1 MVQNKSIS
9 GVLFSIVSETE
20 TEKMSLMTM
29 ASPYSSGDNNHAK
42 KNGKRISTLR
52 GTGSKVYPKPET
64 EPDFTENSNI
74 LDESMLYEKNFTND
88 MKMSG
93 SYFPSLDRESMEN
106 RDKEDKPTGAMNSFY
121 NTTSDQQKQLSSA
134 LNKLMGGGQEGMSN
148 FNADLNVLDSKL
160 SGGDIANPLQKDF
173 VKNTGILSAA
183 GPMRN
188 SIGGGVIPTTPL
200 DPMPMEYLRN
210 SGYGGGSGVSGMS
223 KPYTDYESGYS
234 TGVIPSHLANY
245 SYPGMAGNL
254 MPKEVAVTQDNN
266 VLLEKISYMI
276 YLLEQQKQ
284 EKKKNTTEEFVLYS
298 FLGVFMIYVVDSF
311 SRSGRYIR

>member
-1 MVQNKSIS
+1 
-9 GVLFSIVSETE
+9 
-20 TEKMSLMTM
+20 MSLMTM
-29 ASPYSSGDNNHAK
+29 ASPYSSGDNNNNAK

-52 GTGSKVYPKPET
+52 GSKVYPKPET

-106 RDKEDKPTGAMNSFY
+106 RDKVDKPTVAMNSFY

-134 LNKLMGGGQEGMSN
+134 LNKLMGGGVGGQEGMSN
-148 FNADLNVLDSKL
+148 FNADVNVLDSKL

-173 VKNTGILSAA
+173 VKNTGILAA
-183 GPMRN
+183 GSSFGHARN
-188 SIGGGVIPTTPL
+188 GTGGGVIPTTPL
-200 DPMPMEYLRN
+200 DPMPMDYLRN
-210 SGYGGGSGVSGMS
+210 SSYGGGNAA
-223 KPYTDYESGYS
+223 YTNYESGYS

>member
-1 MVQNKSIS
+1 
-9 GVLFSIVSETE
+9 
-20 TEKMSLMTM
+20 MSLMSM

-74 LDESMLYEKNFTND
+74 LDESMVYEKNFTND

-106 RDKEDKPTGAMNSFY
+106 RDKVDAVPMNSFY
-121 NTTSDQQKQLSSA
+121 NTTSNQQKQLSSA
-134 LNKLMGGGQEGMSN
+134 LNKLMGGGVGSGQEGMSN

-160 SGGDIANPLQKDF
+160 SGEDIANPLQKDF
-173 VKNTGILSAA
+173 VKNTGILSA
-183 GPMRN
+183 GSSFGHGRN
-188 SIGGGVIPTTPL
+188 GTGGGVIPTTPL

-210 SGYGGGSGVSGMS
+210 SGYGGV

-254 MPKEVAVTQDNN
+254 MPKEVEVTQDNN

>member
-1 MVQNKSIS
+1 
-9 GVLFSIVSETE
+9 
-20 TEKMSLMTM
+20 MSM

-74 LDESMLYEKNFTND
+74 LDESMVYEKNFTND

-106 RDKEDKPTGAMNSFY
+106 RDKVDAVPMNSFY
-121 NTTSDQQKQLSSA
+121 NTTSNQQKQLSSA
-134 LNKLMGGGQEGMSN
+134 LNKLMGGGVGSGQEGMSN

-160 SGGDIANPLQKDF
+160 SGEDIANPLQKDF
-173 VKNTGILSAA
+173 VKNTGILSA
-183 GPMRN
+183 GSSFGHGRN
-188 SIGGGVIPTTPL
+188 GTGGGVIPTTPL

-210 SGYGGGSGVSGMS
+210 SGYGGV

-254 MPKEVAVTQDNN
+254 MPKEVEVTQDNN

>member
-1 MVQNKSIS
+1 
-9 GVLFSIVSETE
+9 
-20 TEKMSLMTM
+20 MSLMSM
-29 ASPYSSGDNNHAK
+29 ASPYSSGDNIHGK

-88 MKMSG
+88 MKISG

-106 RDKEDKPTGAMNSFY
+106 RDKVDAVPMNSFY
-121 NTTSDQQKQLSSA
+121 NTTSNQQKQLSSA
-134 LNKLMGGGQEGMSN
+134 LNKLMGGGVGSGQEGMSN

-160 SGGDIANPLQKDF
+160 SGEDIANPLQKDF
-173 VKNTGILSAA
+173 VKNTGILSA
-183 GPMRN
+183 GSSFGHGRN
-188 SIGGGVIPTTPL
+188 GTGGGVIPTTPL

-210 SGYGGGSGVSGMS
+210 SGYGGV

-254 MPKEVAVTQDNN
+254 MPKEVEVTQDNN